1 MYENVTLLNGT
12 ENIPL
17 RDIVFQTLREAILR
31 GKLQPGERLM
41 EIALAN
47 QLGVSRTPVREAIRM
62 LELEGLVVMI
72 PRRGAAVAGISP
84 RNLRNVLEVRKA
96 LEKLCVELACIRMT
110 EEQFVRLKIAS
121 KAFERALGTDDVTA
135 IAQTDEAFHD
145 VIFES
150 TDNEK
155 LILLLNQLREQMYRY
170 RVEHIKSKEMRAN
183 LLKEHQAIVA
193 ALEKRDQE
201 EAKRLIGI
209 HIDNQVDVVSEII
222 KGDKV

>member
-17 RDIVFQTLREAILR
+17 RDIVFRTLREAILR

-96 LEKLCVELACIRMT
+96 LEEFCVDLACIRMT
-110 EEQFVRLKIAS
+110 ENQFTRLKIAS
-121 KAFERALGTDDVTA
+121 EAFERALATDDVTA

-145 VIFES
+145 VIFEA

-170 RVEHIKSKEMRAN
+170 RVEHIKSKEMRAT
-183 LLKEHQAIVA
+183 LLAEHQAIVA
-193 ALEKRDQE
+193 ALEKRDQK
-201 EAKRLIGI
+201 EARRLIGH
-209 HIDNQVDVVSEII
+209 HIDKQVDVVTESI
-222 KGDKV
+222 KGDKG